1 MQESAQRQTVVNN
14 IQTDEE
20 RETTQRDVD
29 GSGGDVS
36 DTRTQSWERSE
47 PNEHEKPSDKAE
59 PVAAPKDSKVEQ
71 LSGWIAA
78 HCGIDSKAVT
88 TYAEALVGEGVD
100 QPSDLAELNDGDW
113 PESIKTLH
121 RKKIKA
127 AVAKGGFDLPE
138 PEGAMGQDDKV
149 SPTRPGTNA
158 DVDTEELE
166 LAEAI
171 QRSLNMARVETNVQ
185 EDVELGLEPSAARV
199 ETETNAQQA
208 EELTLGQTL
217 RVALETNRN
226 MARVHPE
233 ERMAAARAESS
244 HIDLAE
250 PPLKTPEDFRLW
262 YAWAKEHTD
271 QHRRMVHPREYDQ
284 RGRPSDKPLSLWTSR
299 REIGRQF
306 GAGVELY
313 LELLDLCLK
322 GCLLGAAVYAYS
334 LYLNL
339 EQGLSM
345 EVMDGFTGEMVF
357 VNASVF
363 DRLLNAQGIWGSLP
377 LQLAQTSAGARI
389 DCDDDHC
396 RLANTITAL
405 VDCSLTI
412 LLLLLLS
419 PKLRRH
425 VEAVTRRVDQH
436 RVTVA
441 DYSIELRRLP
451 ETVTQD
457 QVRQTVGRTLKRH
470 AEARLQ
476 HLEQKEAAAITR
488 TTSLSRMQRPV
499 QLRSLQREVSLLHG
513 AVEQVQ
519 RFIAE
524 EKWRVHE
531 DGVTLCLR
539 NGRLLSRAQQKVPLL
554 HQIELHQKGDERI
567 KALRRGP
574 PSCWERLGDWR
585 RARKLRK
592 EQARLK
598 ATSAEL
604 LHELHNASDAQ
615 RVVSA
620 IVTFEEEE
628 GRLEALHAFPPLGL
642 GSCPTGAPVAKEAP
656 EPSDRLLHNLEHR
669 GSFGNL
675 ARALFSLAAQLVVV
689 GASFAVLSA
698 SQNVDQLLTANSTS
712 SATSSACGG
721 ISMLWARGNEE
732 VTNRIGNGGDDTGA
746 LAGEEAGSGGGTED
760 VSDLCLGL
768 STQVLAFLPVIVS
781 LAVNNILFVVV
792 DVLARLQRPGCFR
805 RLTYIKASNIFIF
818 QLVNT
823 GLTPLLVA
831 LFSVRS
837 QRNSQ
842 REKEA
847 SVPEYDYQLD
857 TAWYELASSAVLL
870 TMTALWLSLGS
881 WPFVASLFDTMR
893 RRKLAPKAVTAHGL
907 RVLHTGPP
915 FRFALRVGS
924 ALSVAGLALA
934 YGPGM
939 PLAWILGA
947 CYFLTAIVTQRWA
960 LLRLHRLPELA
971 FDAKVMKAMIK
982 KVKYMLL
989 LHMFAAYITFRPLP
1003 CASLRELHA
1012 SFLSELRSQSWFLPL
1027 VSEDSPWLIAEAFVG
1042 AEATNTTNTTAP
1054 DDESSASSNSI
1065 SIGAFVLLLGLGLAI
1080 SGILLV
1086 CLCDCTCVQ
1095 LCKGARRRLQVLK
1108 HDVVSSHDVSR
1119 SPEEF
1124 AEMRVVYE
1132 RKLQLATE
1140 LGNLEG
1146 LPPLSAALA
1155 GTEHPA
1161 LRRMPKT
1168 GAFVHLNEVTWRRG
1182 WSLLCMGGD
1191 QSVPWYAWQTAKR
1204 TATHI
1209 AGVRTYKPPDH
1220 PHYKDACEVIV
1231 SAEQKPRPEEAE
1243 ARRGRTR
1250 LALRQTRAAD

>member
-1 MQESAQRQTVVNN
+1 MPPAQ
-14 IQTDEE
+14 
-20 RETTQRDVD
+20 
-29 GSGGDVS
+29 
-36 DTRTQSWERSE
+36 
-47 PNEHEKPSDKAE
+47 
-59 PVAAPKDSKVEQ
+59 
-71 LSGWIAA
+71 
-78 HCGIDSKAVT
+78 
-88 TYAEALVGEGVD
+88 
-100 QPSDLAELNDGDW
+100 
-113 PESIKTLH
+113 
-121 RKKIKA
+121 
-127 AVAKGGFDLPE
+127 
-138 PEGAMGQDDKV
+138 
-149 SPTRPGTNA
+149 
-158 DVDTEELE
+158 
-166 LAEAI
+166 
-171 QRSLNMARVETNVQ
+171 
-185 EDVELGLEPSAARV
+185 
-199 ETETNAQQA
+199 
-208 EELTLGQTL
+208 
-217 RVALETNRN
+217 
-226 MARVHPE
+226 
-233 ERMAAARAESS
+233 
-244 HIDLAE
+244 
-250 PPLKTPEDFRLW
+250 
-262 YAWAKEHTD
+262 
-271 QHRRMVHPREYDQ
+271 
-284 RGRPSDKPLSLWTSR
+284 
-299 REIGRQF
+299 
-306 GAGVELY
+306 
-313 LELLDLCLK
+313 
-322 GCLLGAAVYAYS
+322 
-334 LYLNL
+334 
-339 EQGLSM
+339 
-345 EVMDGFTGEMVF
+345 MVF

-363 DRLLNAQGIWGSLP
+363 DRLLNAQACSIYTAHATCMLIPHRHHTQGIWGSLP

-539 NGRLLSRAQQKVPLL
+539 NGRLLSRAQQKVTLLTLTLLALTVTFALALALTLKPSPSPSPSPNPNPNPKVPLL

-642 GSCPTGAPVAKEAP
+642 GSYPTGAPVAKEAP

-768 STQVLAFLPVIVS
+768 STQA
-781 LAVNNILFVVV
+781 
-792 DVLARLQRPGCFR
+792 
-805 RLTYIKASNIFIF
+805 
-818 QLVNT
+818 
-823 GLTPLLVA
+823 TPC
-831 LFSVRS
+831 
-837 QRNSQ
+837 
-842 REKEA
+842 KHH
-847 SVPEYDYQLD
+847 
-857 TAWYELASSAVLL
+857 
-870 TMTALWLSLGS
+870 
-881 WPFVASLFDTMR
+881 
-893 RRKLAPKAVTAHGL
+893 AHTL
-907 RVLHTGPP
+907 LHTH
-915 FRFALRVGS
+915 AYYLR
-924 ALSVAGLALA
+924 
-934 YGPGM
+934 
-939 PLAWILGA
+939 
-947 CYFLTAIVTQRWA
+947 
-960 LLRLHRLPELA
+960 
-971 FDAKVMKAMIK
+971 
-982 KVKYMLL
+982 
-989 LHMFAAYITFRPLP
+989 
-1003 CASLRELHA
+1003 
-1012 SFLSELRSQSWFLPL
+1012 
-1027 VSEDSPWLIAEAFVG
+1027 
-1042 AEATNTTNTTAP
+1042 
-1054 DDESSASSNSI
+1054 
-1065 SIGAFVLLLGLGLAI
+1065 
-1080 SGILLV
+1080 
-1086 CLCDCTCVQ
+1086 
-1095 LCKGARRRLQVLK
+1095 
-1108 HDVVSSHDVSR
+1108 
-1119 SPEEF
+1119 
-1124 AEMRVVYE
+1124 
-1132 RKLQLATE
+1132 
-1140 LGNLEG
+1140 
-1146 LPPLSAALA
+1146 
-1155 GTEHPA
+1155 
-1161 LRRMPKT
+1161 
-1168 GAFVHLNEVTWRRG
+1168 
-1182 WSLLCMGGD
+1182 
-1191 QSVPWYAWQTAKR
+1191 
-1204 TATHI
+1204 
-1209 AGVRTYKPPDH
+1209 
-1220 PHYKDACEVIV
+1220 
-1231 SAEQKPRPEEAE
+1231 
-1243 ARRGRTR
+1243 
-1250 LALRQTRAAD
+1250 